1 MTSER
6 RRCTVDEVAK
16 LVVLYPPLGHWW
28 LLIADSHEATERV
41 ADALVASA
49 RRTPPP
55 LLECYP
61 FPCGSDGDA
70 FLHNL
75 RRYPAAA
82 LIFTA
87 RPGPSPDFWRRLDKA
102 RPRLR
107 RQAPTVL
114 VLTEAAAIELRACA
128 SHLSGWL
135 STQSLYVHDVAQA
148 AGDARRVALYDKL
161 ACLLPSQFDEVV
173 LRLALPTHH
182 LPSAYA
188 PLSDRALAV
197 IRLLEQ
203 QERLDAL
210 DLLLV
215 EMNIHPR

>member
-1 MTSER
+1 MTPER

-28 LLIADSHEATERV
+28 LLIADSHEATR
-41 ADALVASA
+41 LVAGALATSA
-49 RRTPPP
+49 SRTPA
-55 LLECYP
+55 L
-61 FPCGSDGDA
+61 PCHHMHCGPDA
-70 FLHNL
+70 DLFLRTLARH
-75 RRYPAAA
+75 PDHA

-87 RPGPSPDFWRRLDKA
+87 HPGPSPDFWRRLDKA

-135 STQSLYVHDVAQA
+135 STQSLYVHDVAQT
-148 AGDARRVALYDKL
+148 AGDARQVALYDKL
-161 ACLLPSQFDEVV
+161 ACLLPPQFEEVV

-210 DLLLV
+210 DTLLAELSF
-215 EMNIHPR
+215 HLR